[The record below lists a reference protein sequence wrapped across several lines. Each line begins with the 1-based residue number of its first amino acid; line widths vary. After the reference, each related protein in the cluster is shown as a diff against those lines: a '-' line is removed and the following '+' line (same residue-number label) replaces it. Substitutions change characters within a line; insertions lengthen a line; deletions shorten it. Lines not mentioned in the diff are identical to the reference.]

1 MIINREDILIW
12 QNREEVFIS
21 LNEFQTI
28 GCTKIRCKLLIET
41 LRASVQVFYPP
52 ENSYLTI
59 QYFITNICTTWQN
72 AFICI
77 NFYEIKKQMSI
88 YLFYHK
94 NVRHVVSIEC
104 AKSQQNKLL
113 MGMLITSRAITVI
126 HVHDKSLKKLSYC
139 KFCIYTHPVNS
150 KFTIWQNC
158 ESRILIWFDER
169 TSELY
174 SEGWM
179 RILITS

>member
-1 MIINREDILIW
+1 MDCFTSVDCNLDISLLSEVKQVSVDLTSLHIARHTIVHSNSFMIINREDILIW

-41 LRASVQVFYPP
+41 LHASVQVFYPS

-126 HVHDKSLKKLSYC
+126 HVHDKSLKKLS
-139 KFCIYTHPVNS
+139 
-150 KFTIWQNC
+150 
-158 ESRILIWFDER
+158 
-169 TSELY
+169 
-174 SEGWM
+174 
-179 RILITS
+179 